1 VIEKKHV
8 EMHETPYKNLIL
20 AEKITIMSEF
30 AERTPDHFINKKKRS
45 VTYTIVFTLV
55 ALVGI
60 MWMQNFLFG
69 GISLTGAAL
78 FFIVRTSGTELDF
91 KNYRYRDGGFIGNVC
106 FGQWKKLPEIKY
118 ISVFKVT
125 MASSVA
131 GLSNTK
137 VHNRQETIK
146 VNLIHGRNKRLTV
159 FQTYDTKE
167 AFSAAR
173 TIAQELDLR
182 IYDATSPNRKWLDD

>member
-1 VIEKKHV
+1 MPEFPDK
-8 EMHETPYKNLIL
+8 TPG
-20 AEKITIMSEF
+20 
-30 AERTPDHFINKKKRS
+30 RFINKQKRS

-69 GISLTGAAL
+69 GVSLTGAAL
-78 FFIVRTSGTELDF
+78 FFIVRTKGTELDF

-182 IYDATSPNRKWLDD
+182 IYDATSHDRKCLDD